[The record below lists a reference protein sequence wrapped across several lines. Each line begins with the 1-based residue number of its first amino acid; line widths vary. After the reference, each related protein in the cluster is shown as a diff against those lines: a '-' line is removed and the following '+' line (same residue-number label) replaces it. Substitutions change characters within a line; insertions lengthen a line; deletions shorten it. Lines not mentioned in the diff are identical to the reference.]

1 MPKLRMPPGQQ
12 AMFDELADYTGG
24 ARMINAPQLAR
35 FWGRDVRCVRDWLA
49 DQGIT
54 RHPLGNGYGYL
65 IRDVARAMY
74 MQEEI
79 QDNMLHFKGA

>member
-12 AMFDELADYTGG
+12 AMFDELADYTDG
-24 ARMINAPQLAR
+24 ARMINAPQLA
-35 FWGRDVRCVRDWLA
+35 
-49 DQGIT
+49 IT

-79 QDNMLHFKGA
+79 QDNMLRFKGA